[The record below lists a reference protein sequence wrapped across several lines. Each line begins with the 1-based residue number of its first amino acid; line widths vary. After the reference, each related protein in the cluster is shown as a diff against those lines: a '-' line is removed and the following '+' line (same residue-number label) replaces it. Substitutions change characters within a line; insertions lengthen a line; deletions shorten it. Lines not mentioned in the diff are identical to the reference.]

1 MDIKERKAA
10 RNVLIN
16 CMGLKKSEKFLIITD
31 DKLLK
36 LADIF
41 YKGANEMGYDA
52 VIVKYPPGEVHGEE
66 PPRLV
71 QDVLMKADVVL
82 LLTSKSL
89 SHTRARKL
97 ASQCGV
103 RMASLPGISYDIIV
117 RTLGFDYRKTKEK
130 INNIAEKL
138 TRAKKIT
145 VKTKSGTEISFS
157 VAGRK
162 GFSDTGIYKRKGEF
176 GNLPAGE
183 ACIAPLEGTAEGV
196 IVIDASIAGMGKL
209 KKHITVEIKK
219 GLLVRSKPERFKKQL
234 DKYGK
239 NSDNLAEFGIGLNPE
254 ARVTGNVL
262 EDEKALG
269 TCHFAFG
276 TNISFGGKVKAPV
289 HIDAVLY
296 KPEIYLDGKRLVL

>member
-1 MDIKERKAA
+1 MKERKTV

-16 CMGLKKSEKFLIITD
+16 CMGLKKNEKFLIVTD

-41 YKGANEMGYDA
+41 YKGAKESEYE
-52 VIVKYPPGEVHGEE
+52 VVVVKYRSGKVHGEE
-66 PPRLV
+66 PPELV
-71 QDVLMKADVVL
+71 QDALLKADVAL

-103 RMASLPGISYDIIV
+103 RIASLPGISRDVIM
-117 RTLGFDYRKTKEK
+117 RTLSFDYRKTEKK
-130 INNIAEKL
+130 INDIAEKL
-138 TRAKKIT
+138 TRTKKII
-145 VKTKSGTEISFS
+145 VKTESGTEISFS
-157 VAGRK
+157 VTGRK
-162 GFSDTGIYKRKGEF
+162 GFSDTGIYKQKGKF

-196 IVIDASIAGMGKL
+196 IVIDASIAGIGKL
-209 KKHITVEIKK
+209 DKHITVEIKK
-219 GLLVRSKPERFKKQL
+219 GLLMKSKPGKFKKQL

-254 ARVTGNVL
+254 AIVTGNVL

-276 TNISFGGKVKAPV
+276 TNISFQGRVKAPV

-296 KPEIYLDGKRLVL
+296 KPEIYLDGGRLIL

>member
-10 RNVLIN
+10 KNVLIN
-16 CMGLKKSEKFLIITD
+16 CMGLKKNEKFIIITD
-31 DKLLK
+31 NMLLK

-41 YKGANEMGYDA
+41 YKGAKDMGYEP
-52 VIVKYPPGEVHGEE
+52 VVVKYFPGKVHGEE
-66 PPRLV
+66 PPQLV
-71 QDVLMKADVVL
+71 QDALIKADAAL

-103 RMASLPGISYDIIV
+103 RIASLPGISRDVIM
-117 RTLGFDYRKTKEK
+117 RTLGFDHRKTEK
-130 INNIAEKL
+130 IINGIAKKL

-145 VKTKSGTEISFS
+145 VKTKSGTKISFS
-157 VAGRK
+157 AAGRK
-162 GFSDTGIYKRKGEF
+162 GFSDTGIYKQKGEF

-183 ACIAPLEGTAEGV
+183 ACIAPLEGTANGI

-219 GLLVRSKPERFKKQL
+219 GLLIKSNPEKFKKQL

-239 NSDNLAEFGIGLNPE
+239 NSDNLAEFGIGLNPK
-254 ARVTGNVL
+254 ACVTGNVL
-262 EDEKALG
+262 EDEKACG

-276 TNISFGGKVKAPV
+276 TNTSFGGKVQAPV

-296 KPEIYLDGKRLVL
+296 KPEIYLDGSRLIL